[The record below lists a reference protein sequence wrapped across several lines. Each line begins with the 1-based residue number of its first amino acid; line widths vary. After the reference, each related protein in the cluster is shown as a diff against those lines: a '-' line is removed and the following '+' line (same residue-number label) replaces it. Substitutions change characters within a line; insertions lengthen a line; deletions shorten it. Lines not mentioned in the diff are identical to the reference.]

1 MRLVALPLAT
11 EPERLEELL
20 DAVLCGAPTLEA
32 GVVLEPHD
40 NGAVHGTHV
49 DLGSLKGIIC
59 LFVSILCPNQ

>member
-20 DAVLCGAPTLEA
+20 DAVLRGAPTLEA

-40 NGAVHGTHV
+40 YGPVHGTHV
-49 DLGSLKGIIC
+49 DLGSGKDIT
-59 LFVSILCPNQ
+59 